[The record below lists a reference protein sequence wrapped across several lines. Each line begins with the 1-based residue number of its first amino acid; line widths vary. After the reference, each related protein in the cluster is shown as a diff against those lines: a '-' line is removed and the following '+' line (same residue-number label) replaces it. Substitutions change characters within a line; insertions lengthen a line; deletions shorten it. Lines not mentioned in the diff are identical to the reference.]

1 MPVLAYLALDEPL
14 ALTRG
19 DFARLAY
26 ATRPGPADRLPFS
39 PRALAEFEQNCCYD
53 LYWGVDDPLA
63 TNTRFICTG
72 NTFVV
77 VGDAARPFFTGAGR
91 GVLGQFRQEY
101 FLLALIAHFH
111 RAALL
116 MFRDRLEH
124 AVSRLDIRDAESIKR
139 FKRQIRIIFEVFLRF
154 THRYWFHEVSR
165 QAPAK
170 PLFAMW
176 RKHLGTAEMYDEIR
190 REVQDMA
197 QYLDSDGLRRQANTV
212 VRLTVV
218 TTAGLIATVATGF
231 LGMNIIA
238 AADEPLPERI
248 LYFFA
253 VVVLSAAVTIY
264 TIAKSKVLSAFLD
277 VLSDDRLSTQ
287 AKWGEFRR
295 TVMK

>member
-1 MPVLAYLALDEPL
+1 
-14 ALTRG
+14 
-19 DFARLAY
+19 
-26 ATRPGPADRLPFS
+26 
-39 PRALAEFEQNCCYD
+39 
-53 LYWGVDDPLA
+53 
-63 TNTRFICTG
+63 
-72 NTFVV
+72 
-77 VGDAARPFFTGAGR
+77 VGDARQPFFTGLGR

-111 RAALL
+111 KAALL
-116 MFRDRLEH
+116 VFRDRLEH

-139 FKRQIRIIFEVFLRF
+139 FKREIRIIFEVFLRF

-176 RKHLGTAEMYDEIR
+176 RKHLGTGEAYDEIR

-231 LGMNIIA
+231 LGMNILA
-238 AADEPLPERI
+238 AADEPLPARI
-248 LYFFA
+248 GYFLVALFIT
-253 VVVLSAAVTIY
+253 AAVTIF
-264 TIAKSKVLSAFLD
+264 TIAKSKTLSALLD
-277 VLSDDRLSTQ
+277 VLSDDRLAAG
-287 AKWGEFRR
+287 AKWREFRR
-295 TVMK
+295 R